1 MIKMKLPSGK
11 ELSVS
16 TSPRDTIEKKE
27 VKASSEKTDATINI
41 NILGGINTIA
51 PTAVKAE
58 QNIQTSEK

>member
-1 MIKMKLPSGK
+1 MLKLKLPSGK

-16 TSPRDTIEKKE
+16 TLPEHTPEKKE
-27 VKASSEKTDATINI
+27 AKGSSEKSDTIFNI
-41 NILGGINTIA
+41 YGGNNTIA

>member
-16 TSPRDTIEKKE
+16 TSPGDTIEKKE
-27 VKASSEKTDATINI
+27 AKASSEKSDVIINI
-41 NILGGINTIA
+41 TGGNNTIA

-58 QNIQTSEK
+58 QNIETSEK

>member
-27 VKASSEKTDATINI
+27 AKASSEKTDATINI
-41 NILGGINTIA
+41 NISGGVNTIA

>member
-16 TSPRDTIEKKE
+16 TSPGDTIEKK
-27 VKASSEKTDATINI
+27 KAKTSSEKSDVTINI
-41 NILGGINTIA
+41 YGGNNTIA
-51 PTAVKAE
+51 PNAVKAE

>member
-27 VKASSEKTDATINI
+27 AKASSEKSDATINI
-41 NILGGINTIA
+41 NISGGVNTIA
-51 PTAVKAE
+51 PNATKVE

>member
-16 TSPRDTIEKKE
+16 TSPGDIVEKKE
-27 VKASSEKTDATINI
+27 TKASSAKSDITINI
-41 NILGGINTIA
+41 YGGNNTIA

-58 QNIQTSEK
+58 QNIQTFEK

>member
-27 VKASSEKTDATINI
+27 AKASSEKPDATINI
-41 NILGGINTIA
+41 NISGGINTIA